1 MYYFIFISLV
11 LFLIGYLLFTKP
23 MLINFRY
30 DSEESNIK
38 THSKW
43 LSSFLR
49 TEVRMYKNRPTIN
62 LYLFNKKFV
71 IKHFDLVK
79 WTKKLLRNYKS
90 LHLRDLKIEAF
101 YGLTSPFSICIT
113 NGITNSIIDFI
124 KPCTDDIVFIQH
136 PDLISG
142 KRYVIIQAKCKLN
155 LGKTITAF
163 IRKKIIKK
171 QKEYNIMN
179 QINLTENLDALFHSL
194 ENFTQKEGVIGKAVT
209 QNEKTMMPIV
219 SITVGYG
226 GGNVSMGKDQ
236 SSAYSAAD
244 SGSGALGFGAKLCTD
259 AILIIDTQQNVS
271 ILPMTPV
278 GAASSQIID
287 KIPQIINGMKQNA
300 QPGQP
305 AQ

>member
-1 MYYFIFISLV
+1 MYYFILISLI
-11 LFLIGYLLFTKP
+11 LFLIGYVLFTKP

-30 DSEESNIK
+30 DSEENNIK

-43 LSSFLR
+43 LSPFLR
-49 TEVRMYKNRPTIN
+49 TEVSMYKNRPTIN

-90 LHLRDLKIEAF
+90 FHLRDLKIEAF
-101 YGLTSPFSICIT
+101 YGLASPFSVCIT

-136 PDLISG
+136 PDLVSG

-155 LGKTITAF
+155 LGLTITAL

-171 QKEYNIMN
+171 QKEDNIMN
-179 QINLTENLDALFHSL
+179 QINLTDNLDALFHSL

-226 GGNVSMGKDQ
+226 GGNVSMGKDTG
-236 SSAYSAAD
+236 SAYSAAD

-259 AILIIDTQQNVS
+259 AILVIDTQQNVS
-271 ILPMTPV
+271 ILPMTAA
-278 GAASSQIID
+278 AASTQIID
-287 KIPQIINGMKQNA
+287 KIPQIINGMKQTA
-300 QPGQP
+300 QAGPT
-305 AQ
+305 A